1 MHILIPAAGLSTRF
15 PNMRPKYSLTDY
27 TGKMMFER
35 SIAPFIGKHKITI
48 GLIKENE
55 DRYPI
60 RDYIEEEYP
69 NLIDVVM
76 LENRTGG
83 PADTVYQ
90 MLNQMRINSTEEIFI
105 KDCDSFFEHTYQE
118 GNYVCVSSIKEHKVL
133 NRLGEKSF
141 VQLNNQGIII
151 GIIEK
156 QVVSDKFCVGG
167 YKFESAQVFI
177 DAFEQLQADN
187 IKEIFVSN
195 IIEQCLQ
202 NKLIFK
208 ESSVS
213 EYYDVGTAN
222 EWFEFNDK
230 ATIFCDIDGTII
242 KAQSRREMKATPVP
256 IIKNIARLKEMIDN
270 GSVIIFTT
278 ARPHAMYSQIE
289 DMLRK
294 LGFSNF
300 QLITGLPNTKR
311 VLINDYNEANP
322 YPRAIAVNI
331 KRDND
336 NLSDFI

>member
-15 PNMRPKYSLTDY
+15 PNMRPKYSLSDY

-35 SIAPFIGKHKITI
+35 AVAPFVGNHNITI

-55 DRYPI
+55 DRYSI
-60 RDYIEEEYP
+60 CNYVAEAYP
-69 NLIDVVM
+69 NLIDVVI
-76 LENRTGG
+76 LENRTSG

-90 MLNQMRINSTEEIFI
+90 MLSQMDINPSEEIFI

-151 GIIEK
+151 SIIEK

-167 YKFESAQVFI
+167 YKFESAQVFA
-177 DAFEQLQADN
+177 DAFKQLQDNN

-195 IIEQCLQ
+195 VIEQCLH

-208 ESSVS
+208 ESTVS
-213 EYYDVGTAN
+213 EYYDVGTAT
-222 EWFEFNDK
+222 EWFAFNDK

-242 KAQSRREMKATPVP
+242 KAQSRKEMKDAPVP
-256 IIKNIARLKEMIDN
+256 IAENIARLKELQAG

-278 ARPHAMYSQIE
+278 ARAQSAYSE
-289 DMLRK
+289 VEEMLTK
-294 LGFSNF
+294 LGFTNF
-300 QLITGLPNTKR
+300 RLITGLPNTKR

-322 YPRAIAVNI
+322 FPRAIAINI
-331 KRDND
+331 KRDHN